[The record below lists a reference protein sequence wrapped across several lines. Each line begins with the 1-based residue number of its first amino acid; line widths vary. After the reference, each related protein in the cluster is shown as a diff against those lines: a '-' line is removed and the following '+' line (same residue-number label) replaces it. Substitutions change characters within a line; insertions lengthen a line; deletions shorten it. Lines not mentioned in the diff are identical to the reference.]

1 MIPTV
6 LKPYGSYLLAGIAVI
21 ILASSCYLTYTVTDS
36 RWQSKWDT
44 RESEISKASAKATEE
59 ARNKELE
66 YQRSIDAIRSEGAAS
81 IAAATA
87 DAADASAASDRLLK
101 RLNAILADQAASVA
115 SGAPRGKTA
124 TQAINMLANVLEK
137 SIDRNRQLAKIADD
151 NYERGLICEKGW
163 DSLVKNQSN

>member
-1 MIPTV
+1 MILPV
-6 LKPYGSYLLAGIAVI
+6 LKAYKLYILAGIAAI

-36 RWQSKWDT
+36 HWQSKWDK

-66 YQRSIDAIRSEGAAS
+66 YQRTIDGIRSQGAAS
-81 IAAATA
+81 IAAANA
-87 DAADASAASDRLLK
+87 DAADASAASDRLLQ
-101 RLNAILADQAASVA
+101 RLNAILADQATPDTG
-115 SGAPRGKTA
+115 GAKRGKTA

-163 DSLVKNQSN
+163 DSLVKNQGN